1 MIVTL
6 TLNTGLDQT
15 LLVPAYE
22 KNRTLRAA
30 QSALSMSGKPACA
43 SFVLG
48 TLGIESLAL
57 GCIAGA
63 IGAAVDTMLHE
74 RGVRTAFTQVD
85 GHSRINA
92 VILDR
97 SDGSATTVTTS
108 TLIISPNHLNAVRDA
123 YAKALDNASVVVL
136 GGTLPPDLDPAIYAS
151 LIGMAR
157 ERGAPTIFDASGPY
171 LSAGLAAQPTF
182 IKPNRHELSTLVGRS
197 IDTVDEAYAAGCE
210 VADRYST
217 QPVITLDAAGAVAI
231 FGHGTQRR
239 AFFVPPIAVPVVS
252 AAGAGDAVLAGL
264 AASIERGQPIEDGLR
279 LGVAAA
285 AAVCMT
291 LATAECN
298 PAEVERLLPQVKLLP
313 LPPRVH

>member
-15 LLVPAYE
+15 LVVPAYD
-22 KNRTLRAA
+22 KNRTLRAT

-57 GCIAGA
+57 GCIAGSV
-63 IGAAVDTMLHE
+63 GVAVDAMLRA

-85 GHSRINA
+85 GQSRINA
-92 VILDR
+92 VTLDR

-108 TLIISPNHLNAVRDA
+108 TLIISPEHLTTVRAV
-123 YAKALDNASVVVL
+123 YAHVLDTASVVVL
-136 GGTLPPDLDPAIYAS
+136 GGTLPPDIDPTIYAS

-157 ERGAPTIFDASGPY
+157 ERGVPTIFDASGVF
-171 LSAGLAAQPTF
+171 LSAGLAARPTF
-182 IKPNRHELSTLVGRS
+182 IKPNRHELATLVGRS
-197 IDTVDEAYAAGCE
+197 IETVDEAYAAGCD
-210 VADRYST
+210 VADRYTT
-217 QPVITLDAAGAVAI
+217 QPVITLDTAGAVAV
-231 FGHGTQRR
+231 FGHGAQRR
-239 AFFVPPIAVPVVS
+239 AYFIPPITVPVVS

-279 LGVAAA
+279 LGIAAA

-298 PAEVERLLPQVKLLP
+298 PADVERLLPQVMLLP

>member
-22 KNRTLRAA
+22 KNRTLRAI

-63 IGAAVDTMLHE
+63 IGAAVDAMLRA
-74 RGVRTAFTQVD
+74 RGVRTAFTQA
-85 GHSRINA
+85 GGQSRVNA
-92 VILDR
+92 VTLDR
-97 SDGSATTVTTS
+97 SDGSATTITTS
-108 TLIISPNHLNAVRDA
+108 TLVISPEHLDSVRAA
-123 YAKALDNASVVVL
+123 YAHALDHASVVVL
-136 GGTLPPDLDPAIYAS
+136 GGTLPPELDPAIYAG

-157 ERGAPTIFDASGPY
+157 ERGVPAIFDASGPF
-171 LSAGLAAQPTF
+171 LKAGLAAQPTY
-182 IKPNRHELSTLVGRS
+182 IKPNRHELSTLVGRTLT
-197 IDTVDEAYAAGCE
+197 TVDEAYAAGCD

-217 QPVITLDAAGAVAI
+217 QPVITLDADGAVAV
-231 FGHGTQRR
+231 FGHGAQRR
-239 AFFVPPIAVPVVS
+239 AYFVPPLAVPVIS

-264 AASIERGQPIEDGLR
+264 AASVERGQTIEDGLR
-279 LGVAAA
+279 LGIAAA

-298 PAEVERLLPQVKLLP
+298 PADVERLLPQVMLLP